1 MKIATIL
8 IFLVRA
14 TICSLEEFDARLNS
28 AIERN
33 AFLENELEEKEELII
48 TVQRLKDEAR
58 GKDYQLKTLI
68 ILFHLS
74 QNPKDCSQWRLSRS
88 QFFNMTPFQGN
99 LLNFYFSNHSK
110 ERFPPM
116 RYSFDVE
123 LSN

>member
-1 MKIATIL
+1 MCKNLKIHENCNN
-8 IFLVRA
+8 FVFVRA

-33 AFLENELEEKEELII
+33 AFLENEREEKEELII

-74 QNPKDCSQWRLSRS
+74 QNPKDWTCSQWRLSRV
-88 QFFNMTPFQGN
+88 
-99 LLNFYFSNHSK
+99 NF
-110 ERFPPM
+110 
-116 RYSFDVE
+116 
-123 LSN
+123 LT